1 MATRNVNLTE
11 TLDAFVEERVQSG
24 DYQNASEVMR
34 AGLRLLKA
42 EEETRARKLERLMA
56 AVQEGV
62 DAIERGDVEEVDDVE
77 AWMARRGRR
86 GVD

>member
-1 MATRNVNLTE
+1 MATRNVNLTD
-11 TLDAFVEERVQSG
+11 TLDAFVEERVRSG

-42 EEETRARKLERLMA
+42 EEDERAARLASLNA
-56 AVQEGV
+56 AIQLGI
-62 DAIERGDVEEVDDVE
+62 DASERGDFEVVDDVE
-77 AWMARRGRR
+77 AWMAARGRR